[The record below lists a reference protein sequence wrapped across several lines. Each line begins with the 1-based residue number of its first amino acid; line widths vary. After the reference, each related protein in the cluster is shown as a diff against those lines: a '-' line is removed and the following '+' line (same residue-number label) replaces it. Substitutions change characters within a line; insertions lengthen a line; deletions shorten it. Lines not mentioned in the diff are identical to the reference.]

1 MGKIY
6 SRKSFN
12 CQRTFKNLGKLWYMR
27 RVLSIETEIASLHK
41 SFSSSDVTNDQY
53 PYRCHHLFFLNQAS
67 HREVV
72 TFLVMHNVSIYNL
85 VIVTIVNIAASLFI
99 VKIPSVATIA
109 TIITNIITITITT
122 MIFLVIQVSLIFFS
136 RVFWSISPSII
147 FDLEI
152 QGLRNVNKSDLTI
165 QLLIEETDNERSSVY
180 N

>member
-41 SFSSSDVTNDQY
+41 SFSSSDFTNDQY
-53 PYRCHHLFFLNQAS
+53 PYRCHYLFFPNQAS
-67 HREVV
+67 QREVV

-122 MIFLVIQVSLIFFS
+122 MIFLVIQVSLIFFRGFFGPYR
-136 RVFWSISPSII
+136 RVSY
-147 FDLEI
+147 LT
-152 QGLRNVNKSDLTI
+152 LKSKD
-165 QLLIEETDNERSSVY
+165 
-180 N
+180 

>member
-72 TFLVMHNVSIYNL
+72 TFLVMHNVFNL
-85 VIVTIVNIAASLFI
+85 QLGHRHYCQHRRLTLHRQNSLRRHHRHHYHQHHYHYHHYHDFFCNTD
-99 VKIPSVATIA
+99 KFNFFAG
-109 TIITNIITITITT
+109 
-122 MIFLVIQVSLIFFS
+122 FLVHIAEYHI
-136 RVFWSISPSII
+136 
-147 FDLEI
+147 
-152 QGLRNVNKSDLTI
+152 
-165 QLLIEETDNERSSVY
+165 
-180 N
+180 

>member
-109 TIITNIITITITT
+109 AIITNLITITITT
-122 MIFLVIQVSLIFFS
+122 MMFLVIHVRLIFFAGS
-136 RVFWSISPSII
+136 FGPYRRVSYFT
-147 FDLEI
+147 L
-152 QGLRNVNKSDLTI
+152 KSKD
-165 QLLIEETDNERSSVY
+165 
-180 N
+180 

>member
-67 HREVV
+67 QREVV
-72 TFLVMHNVSIYNL
+72 IFLVMHNVSIYNL

-109 TIITNIITITITT
+109 TIITNIITTTITT
-122 MIFLVIQVSLIFFS
+122 MIFLVIQVSLIFS

-165 QLLIEETDNERSSVY
+165 QLLIEETDNEHSSVY

>member
-122 MIFLVIQVSLIFFS
+122 MIFLVIQVSLIFFA
-136 RVFWSISPSII
+136 VFWSISLSII

-152 QGLRNVNKSDLTI
+152 QGLTNVDKSDLTI